1 MEVNDTNNNV
11 MIHNREQIG
20 IIYEMHDSNWLT
32 DGIVVRRVIGF
43 GLSFSRRYFL
53 AKIRVSELVLV
64 VANISKNMF
73 VWY

>member
-32 DGIVVRRVIGF
+32 DGIVVRRVIEF
-43 GLSFSRRYFL
+43 GLSFSCRYFL
-53 AKIRVSELVLV
+53 ATYCVVSTIIVLLT
-64 VANISKNMF
+64 
-73 VWY
+73 